1 MDNPSGQCRLKW
13 NMLRLD
19 ARFIYLIMVEGKTVP
34 VAQNTQ
40 CQMPVINLLETDVK
54 EAVVA

>member
-1 MDNPSGQCRLKW
+1 
-13 NMLRLD
+13 MLRLD